1 MMIERTIEPIFRTV
15 CIFYNLKGTDTIYIL
30 RVRDTDSILPLYN
43 VIESKKGKYT
53 DLYDG
58 DNEKELESILTEKL
72 GMKPF

>member
-15 CIFYNLKGTDTIYIL
+15 CIFYNLKGTDTIYLL
-30 RVRDTDSILPLYN
+30 RVREDDSLLPLYN
-43 VIESKKGKYT
+43 VIEGIKGKYT

>member
-15 CIFYNLKGTDTIYIL
+15 CIFYTLKGTDTIYLL
-30 RVRDTDSILPLYN
+30 RVREDDSLLPLYN
-43 VIESKKGKYT
+43 VIEGIKGKYT

>member
-1 MMIERTIEPIFRTV
+1 MIERTIEPIFRTV
-15 CIFYNLKGTDTIYIL
+15 CIFYNLKGTDTIYLL
-30 RVRDTDSILPLYN
+30 RVREDDSLLPLYN
-43 VIESKKGKYT
+43 VIEGIKGKYT